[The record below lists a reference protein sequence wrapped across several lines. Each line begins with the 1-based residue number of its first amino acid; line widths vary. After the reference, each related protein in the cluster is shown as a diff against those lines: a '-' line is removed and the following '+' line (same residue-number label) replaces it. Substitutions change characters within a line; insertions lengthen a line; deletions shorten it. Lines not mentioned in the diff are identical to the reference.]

1 MIRCKGRL
9 ENALLPD
16 EVNCPV
22 LLPEKSLLTK
32 LVILDSHQRVCH
44 SGVRATLS
52 DVRERF
58 WIIRGRKAVHN
69 VLKRCVPCLKL
80 SGDAYEVDVVP
91 PLPAERV
98 STGLP
103 FRYTGTD
110 FAGPLIVK
118 SPCGRKN
125 DTKKVYICLFTCA
138 VIRAIHLE
146 VVEDLTVDAF
156 LRAFRR
162 FISRRG
168 IPELVISDNAQT
180 FKAAA
185 ESLKAYSEQ
194 IMVTSEVQKFLF
206 NNGIK
211 WKFIVERA
219 PWWGAFM
226 SAWSD
231 Q

>member
-1 MIRCKGRL
+1 M
-9 ENALLPD
+9 
-16 EVNCPV
+16 
-22 LLPEKSLLTK
+22 
-32 LVILDSHQRVCH
+32 
-44 SGVRATLS
+44 
-52 DVRERF
+52 
-58 WIIRGRKAVHN
+58 
-69 VLKRCVPCLKL
+69 
-80 SGDAYEVDVVP
+80 
-91 PLPAERV
+91 
-98 STGLP
+98 
-103 FRYTGTD
+103 
-110 FAGPLIVK
+110 
-118 SPCGRKN
+118 
-125 DTKKVYICLFTCA
+125 YICLFTCA

-219 PWWGAFM
+219 PWWGGFYERLVGSVKRCLKKVIGKSLM
-226 SAWSD
+226 SVEEMFTVTTEVEAAVNSRPMTYLYSD
-231 Q
+231 IGDGNPLTPSHFLVGHRLLALPDLLRETDVDYIPE